1 MFYSSAPWQITFTN
15 TVSYFHVQAKLSN
28 NSWAVTESL
37 ITETF
42 TINTDAET
50 SNFQFSVFRLCLETQ
65 NCEVV
70 QSHFIP
76 QKEIQ
81 TTWEDLLNLC
91 MFGPQLALRLSMCRP
106 PAPVGTGVLSWLSW
120 SHRTVAVTTC
130 VRPTTAAARTLISSA
145 SGQVLNRHPFL
156 SSNLFISF
164 YVAF

>member
-28 NSWAVTESL
+28 NSWAVTETL

-42 TINTDAET
+42 TINADAES
-50 SNFQFSVFRLCLETQ
+50 SNFQFFNCVWRHKIAKLCK
-65 NCEVV
+65 
-70 QSHFIP
+70 SHFIP
-76 QKEIQ
+76 QQEIQ
-81 TTWEDLLNLC
+81 TTCDDSLNLC
-91 MFGPQLALRLSMCRP
+91 VFGPQLALRLSTCRP

-145 SGQVLNRHPFL
+145 SGQVLNRPPFL